1 MPTHAAVL
9 APLEADQHLDN
20 PRDLVLRPRGVGEC
34 QVTVHAEDVDGCGA
48 LHHGALGHREEV
60 AAIALRPASAAFG
73 EGERHRCGGAFELI
87 AEGRTGGQREG
98 GDHRGEFEGDGVTVQ
113 TLVIK

>member
-48 LHHGALGHREEV
+48 LHRGPLRHREEV
-60 AAIALRPASAAFG
+60 AAVALRPASAAFG
-73 EGERHRCGGAFELI
+73 PRRNDGETASSEASRWLLA
-87 AEGRTGGQREG
+87 
-98 GDHRGEFEGDGVTVQ
+98 VTMFVAA
-113 TLVIK
+113 VARSS